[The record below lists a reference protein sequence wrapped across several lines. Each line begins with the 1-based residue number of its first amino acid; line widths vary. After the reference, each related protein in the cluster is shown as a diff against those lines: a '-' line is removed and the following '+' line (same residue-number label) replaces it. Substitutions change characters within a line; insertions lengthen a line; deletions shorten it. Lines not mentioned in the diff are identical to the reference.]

1 MGVWSPA
8 DDRGLDDL
16 CEADDTLG
24 DDGPAGV
31 KDGLE
36 GVSDDLLT
44 SGNGGAKVPRPKL
57 S

>member
-1 MGVWSPA
+1 MGVWSPV
-8 DDRGLDDL
+8 DGRGLDDL

-31 KDGLE
+31 DDGLE